1 MFQAKHH
8 HSGVARL
15 FLVAAVAGLAGC
27 ATPTA
32 REGMFITRSS
42 AKTPADVH
50 QAIRQYVAQKEWLYI
65 GDNKLKNGEVTQ
77 VRICDRK
84 AAANIWKAGMH
95 VAAMLPCGQLS
106 IYQEGGTTKVT
117 MLHPRYLTMLDPHAE
132 VQHLVDAVSG
142 PLVLMLDEVTR

>member
-1 MFQAKHH
+1 MIPVKHYY
-8 HSGVARL
+8 AR
-15 FLVAAVAGLAGC
+15 VAGIFVMAAIAALAGC

-32 REGMFITRSS
+32 REGMFVTRAS

-77 VRICDRK
+77 VRFCDRK
-84 AAANIWKAGMH
+84 AATDIWKAGMH

-117 MLHPRYLTMLDPHAE
+117 MLHPRYLALLDPDAE
-132 VQHLVDAVSG
+132 VQHLVNAVRSH
-142 PLVLMLDEVTR
+142 VKIT